1 MVDGVAK
8 LVFVSVAVET
18 DDSRAPYEAL
28 YFHLPSLRLF
38 LTLVEQMVAG
48 FNQSVLLPSLP
59 NL

>member
-8 LVFVSVAVET
+8 LVFVSVVVET
-18 DDSRAPYEAL
+18 DDSPAPYEAL